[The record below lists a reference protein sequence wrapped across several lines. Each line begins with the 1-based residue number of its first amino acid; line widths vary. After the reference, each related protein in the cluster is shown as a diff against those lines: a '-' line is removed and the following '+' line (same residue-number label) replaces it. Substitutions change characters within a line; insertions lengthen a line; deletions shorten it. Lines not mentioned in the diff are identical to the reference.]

1 MTVTVS
7 IAWVEN
13 VTVVTARGSDPIRSD
28 RANLIEIKERKPAPD
43 TDVFL
48 KGADITKDLR

>member
-48 KGADITKDLR
+48 NGADITKDLR